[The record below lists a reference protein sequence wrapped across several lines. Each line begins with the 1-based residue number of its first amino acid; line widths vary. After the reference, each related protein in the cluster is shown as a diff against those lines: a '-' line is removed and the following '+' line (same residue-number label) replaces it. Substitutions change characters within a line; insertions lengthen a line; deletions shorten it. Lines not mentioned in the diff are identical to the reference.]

1 MLRLCHKGGEICVEI
16 ASQGWRDCG
25 EVGEIAS

>member
-1 MLRLCHKGGEICVEI
+1 MLRLCHKGGEICGEI

-25 EVGEIAS
+25 EVGETAS